1 MLLGPPSLEFAPY
14 GRVPGSRLRK
24 DVRQGTIDQ
33 DPEFKDFLESLTNPI
48 TKATTGEEGD
58 GTDQK
63 KEKVKTTPLIQF
75 LRDKKANKGKETAL
89 PAKGSKHA
97 RQDSK
102 DVKAD
107 KTQAQSKKV
116 LSRSEKESPPDKKG
130 GKESKAD
137 RLAREAV
144 KVLTK
149 QVPNANA
156 NAKISEKSATQAPA
170 KETTPTPAAERKR
183 ERGSVRG
190 AAAILQRDLGIAPPG
205 GRRRQKPTSPEASK
219 AAPVIATPP
228 AQSEPEAS
236 AGPKTL
242 AQVPQSPK
250 PTPTKPNSAVPP
262 TGPAISRHAQKQAQT
277 PSVAPSAKPPHT
289 PSSPKPVSSGTQAF
303 LKHANPSQGIT
314 EQLLQEAFSVYGKLT
329 KVEIDKRKGFGYLDF
344 EEPEGLQ
351 KAIQASPVKIAQGQ
365 VQVLERKSVPNLA
378 SRNVRGGGNG
388 VATRGGH
395 AAPAQTPPSVPAAG
409 RGIPQGPA
417 QRPPPQGPR
426 GGRGRQAHRG
436 GMGRGGGHANAPSRT
451 NSTASNPAPTA
462 AAAPPTGPAATA
474 PAETT

>member
-24 DVRQGTIDQ
+24 DGRQGTIDQ

-48 TKATTGEEGD
+48 TKTTTAEEGD
-58 GTDQK
+58 GTEQR
-63 KEKVKTTPLIQF
+63 KEKVKITPLVQF
-75 LRDKKANKGKETAL
+75 LKDKKANKGKESAL

-116 LSRSEKESPPDKKG
+116 LTRSEKELPPDKKG

-137 RLAREAV
+137 KAAKEAV
-144 KVLTK
+144 RVLTK
-149 QVPNANA
+149 QATTT
-156 NAKISEKSATQAPA
+156 NAKTSEKSATQIPA
-170 KETTPTPAAERKR
+170 KATTPTPPVERKR
-183 ERGSVRG
+183 ERGSVRA

-205 GRRRQKPTSPEASK
+205 GGRRRQKPASPEASK
-219 AAPVIATPP
+219 ATPVTAAPPTTSP
-228 AQSEPEAS
+228 SEPEAP
-236 AGPKTL
+236 AGPKTST
-242 AQVPQSPK
+242 QVPPSPK
-250 PTPTKPNSAVPP
+250 PTPTKPSGAAPP
-262 TGPAISRHAQKQAQT
+262 TGPATSRHAQKQVQT
-277 PSVAPSAKPPHT
+277 PPIAPPVKLPHT
-289 PSSPKPVSSGTQAF
+289 PSSPAPLPSGTQAF

-365 VQVLERKSVPNLA
+365 VQVLERKTGPNLA
-378 SRNVRGGGNG
+378 ARNVRGGGNNAA
-388 VATRGGH
+388 VRGGH
-395 AAPAQTPPSVPAAG
+395 GVPAQTPPSAPAAG

-417 QRPPPQGPR
+417 VRPPQGPR
-426 GGRGRQAHRG
+426 GGRGRGVHRG
-436 GMGRGGGHANAPSRT
+436 GMGRGGGHANTPARS
-451 NSTASNPAPTA
+451 NSAASNPAGA
-462 AAAPPTGPAATA
+462 AATA
-474 PAETT
+474 PPMGPTSAAPAEST